1 VDREPETEIVS
12 DARVRLTRKAAKRAY
27 PPSESTV
34 TQEVTNEALSRGADA
49 LASKDA
55 ATIQR
60 AIQDAFNDAQAEKT
74 LDQRAR
80 TPSVVV
86 AGGGEPTVGSL
97 PDEEIRELEVLRIP
111 LNPRLVLAS
120 LDEGGPKQVV
130 RVWVGVNRNFRP
142 RMRLRAKRGCGENAL
157 WRLIGKR
164 PRLPGRW

>member
-12 DARVRLTRKAAKRAY
+12 DAHVRLTRRAAKKATGACADK
-27 PPSESTV
+27 SAVTVFEADLESV
-34 TQEVTNEALSRGADA
+34 EPA
-49 LASKDA
+49 
-55 ATIQR
+55 
-60 AIQDAFNDAQAEKT
+60 
-74 LDQRAR
+74 
-80 TPSVVV
+80 VVV
-86 AGGGEPTVGSL
+86 ATAGEPTVGSL
-97 PDEEIRELEVLRIP
+97 PDEKIRELEVVRIP

-142 RMRLRAKRGCGENAL
+142 RMRLRAKRGSGENAL